1 MSNLS
6 DRPPSPPPASDRAP
20 GNVYSRF
27 IPREEL
33 SSFSA
38 WQPGAFGDS
47 PTATPGA
54 PPQAAGGRRGAAPPP
69 EPPPPSPQ
77 ALAQLKA
84 AREGGYHDGYRDGL
98 AALESFKQ
106 TYSAQVSAQ
115 LGAQVAAVVQA
126 LQGQLDTLER
136 DLAQRIAGVALQI
149 ARQVVRD
156 ELTLQPGHVVAVA
169 HEALSALLVSARHV
183 SLRLHPEDQALVAS
197 GAAEAL
203 AARGVRLVADARIA
217 RGGCLVESDIGTI
230 DAQVAT
236 RWQRAAATLGQESSW
251 VEPQPG
257 ETGELPV

>member
-6 DRPPSPPPASDRAP
+6 DRPPGSPPPDKP
-20 GNVYSRF
+20 GTNPYSRF

-38 WQPGAFGDS
+38 WQPGAFGD
-47 PTATPGA
+47 TPA
-54 PPQAAGGRRGAAPPP
+54 AAQPAGGRRAPPP
-69 EPPPPSPQ
+69 AEPPPPPPPTPQ

-84 AREGGYHDGYRDGL
+84 ARDGGYHDGYRDGL

-106 TYSAQVSAQ
+106 TYSAQVS
-115 LGAQVAAVVQA
+115 GQVGAVVQA
-126 LQGQLDTLER
+126 LQAQFDVLER
-136 DLAQRIAGVALQI
+136 DLAQRVAGVALEI

-156 ELTLQPGHVVAVA
+156 ELKSQPGHVVAVA
-169 HEALSALLVSARHV
+169 HEALSALLVTARHV
-183 SLRLHPEDQALVAS
+183 SLRLHPEDQALVAG

-203 AARGVRLVADARIA
+203 AARGARLVADARIA
-217 RGGCLVESDIGTI
+217 RGGCVVESDIGSI

-251 VEPQPG
+251 VEPGPAG
-257 ETGELPV
+257 TEGASA

>member
-6 DRPPSPPPASDRAP
+6 DRPPPPPADKP
-20 GNVYSRF
+20 GAHPYARF

-38 WQPGAFGDS
+38 WKPGTFGD
-47 PTATPGA
+47 TPGERS
-54 PPQAAGGRRGAAPPP
+54 RRAEPPP
-69 EPPPPSPQ
+69 PPVAPPPPSPQ
-77 ALAQLKA
+77 AQLKA

-106 TYSAQVSAQ
+106 TYSAQVT
-115 LGAQVAAVVQA
+115 GQVGAVVQA
-126 LQGQLDTLER
+126 LQGQLDLLER
-136 DLAQRIAGVALQI
+136 DLAQRIAGVALEI

-156 ELTLQPGHVVAVA
+156 ELKSQPGHVVAVA
-169 HEALSALLVSARHV
+169 HEALSALLVTARHV

-203 AARGVRLVADARIA
+203 AARGARLVADARIS

-230 DAQVAT
+230 DAQVAA

-251 VEPQPG
+251 VEPQPQPQPNEAG
-257 ETGELPV
+257 DLPA

>member
-6 DRPPSPPPASDRAP
+6 DRPPVPPAAQDRPA

-47 PTATPGA
+47 PSAGPGVA
-54 PPQAAGGRRGAAPPP
+54 SQPAKGRRSAALPPEPPP
-69 EPPPPSPQ
+69 EPPPSPQ
-77 ALAQLKA
+77 LLEQIKA
-84 AREGGYHDGYRDGL
+84 ARDGGYHDGYRDGL

-115 LGAQVAAVVQA
+115 VGAVVQA
-126 LQGQLDTLER
+126 LQGQLDLLER
-136 DLAQRIAGVALQI
+136 DLAQRIAGVALEI

-156 ELTLQPGHVVAVA
+156 ELQSQPEHVVAVA
-169 HEALSALLVSARHV
+169 HEALSALLVTARHV
-183 SLRLHPEDQALVAS
+183 SLRLHPDDQALVAS

-203 AARGVRLVADARIA
+203 AARGARLVADARIT
-217 RGGCLVESDIGTI
+217 RGGCLVESDIGSI

-236 RWQRAAATLGQESSW
+236 RWQRAAAALGQESSW
-251 VEPQPG
+251 VEPQLDEAGDVPS
-257 ETGELPV
+257 

>member
-6 DRPPSPPPASDRAP
+6 DRPPPAPPPADKQP
-20 GNVYSRF
+20 GAHAYSRF
-27 IPREEL
+27 IPREEI

-38 WQPGAFGDS
+38 WQPGAFGDK
-47 PTATPGA
+47 PAPGPGA
-54 PPQAAGGRRGAAPPP
+54 APQPDGGRRSPAAPAQ
-69 EPPPPSPQ
+69 PPPPSPQ
-77 ALAQLKA
+77 AQLKA

-106 TYSAQVSAQ
+106 TYSAQVS
-115 LGAQVAAVVQA
+115 GQVGAVVQA
-126 LQGQLDTLER
+126 LQGQLDLLER
-136 DLAQRIAGVALQI
+136 DLAQRIAGVALEI

-156 ELTLQPGHVVAVA
+156 ELKSQPGHVVAVA
-169 HEALSALLVSARHV
+169 HEALSALLVTARHV

-203 AARGVRLVADARIA
+203 AARGARLVADARIT
-217 RGGCLVESDIGTI
+217 RGGCLVESDIGSI

-251 VEPQPG
+251 VEPTPEG
-257 ETGELPV
+257 TEGASA

>member
-1 MSNLS
+1 MSSLS
-6 DRPPSPPPASDRAP
+6 DRPPAPPSPDKP
-20 GNVYSRF
+20 GANAYSRF

-38 WQPGAFGDS
+38 WQPGAFGDTPAAS
-47 PTATPGA
+47 TA
-54 PPQAAGGRRGAAPPP
+54 RRPPP
-69 EPPPPSPQ
+69 PPPAEPPPPSPQ

-84 AREGGYHDGYRDGL
+84 ARDGGYQDGYRDGL

-115 LGAQVAAVVQA
+115 VGAVVQA
-126 LQGQLDTLER
+126 LQAQFDVLER
-136 DLAQRIAGVALQI
+136 DLAQRVAGVALQL

-156 ELTLQPGHVVAVA
+156 ELKSHPGHVVAVA
-169 HEALSALLVSARHV
+169 HEALSALLVTARHV

-203 AARGVRLVADARIA
+203 AARGARLVADARIA
-217 RGGCLVESDIGTI
+217 RSGCVVESDIGSI
-230 DAQVAT
+230 DAQVAA

-251 VEPQPG
+251 VEPGPEG
-257 ETGELPV
+257 TEGASA